1 MQSAREVSVLVS
13 VSHSRMVISDRD
25 QFIEQIRDYKKH
37 LREIEIYSHLENTLV
52 RSTQTLRTWG
62 ICTRRAGK
70 LYSARSLLC

>member
-13 VSHSRMVISDRD
+13 VSHSRMVISERD

-52 RSTQTLRTWG
+52 RSTQTLR
-62 ICTRRAGK
+62 IN
-70 LYSARSLLC
+70 LNL